1 MVEDLFLSKERMSDN
16 FKELEAQREV
26 LISILLRLIP
36 YQEVVLYF
44 FLAEPLKYILEFVLI
59 YRSSHCSA

>member
-36 YQEVVLYF
+36 YQEVAPIV
-44 FLAEPLKYILEFVLI
+44 FLLSF
-59 YRSSHCSA
+59 